1 MRGYLPSRDSYHGH
15 LARSFLR
22 MWRNRGASPTPRA
35 VALPERRWV
44 RLPVF
49 ASGAGPSHGDGRPA
63 PGLARQLR
71 SVKHRARVVGQWP
84 GPGRRRRPC
93 CPRAGVHFPSG
104 GKRLHQHQPRPPLAS
119 GSGGQG
125 ALTQAERA
133 RLAMTRPAGC
143 RPSVAVWLAH
153 VSPTRGGEE
162 PGTIRKEA
170 ASGRGSCVELTIS
183 ASPPSLLACGE
194 PLAVRCARC
203 QPRSP
208 TRCSSPWTSS
218 DQRNPVRVARR
229 RPGRVAVRVGDAW
242 VEATVLDHGSTE
254 PPRPPSATD
263 RLSGGGWGLWLL
275 RCLVDEVRLERVEL
289 VTRVTLRR
297 RIRPRSAVAG
307 VGRHPSAARALS

>member
-93 CPRAGVHFPSG
+93 CPRAGVHFPGG

-208 TRCSSPWTSS
+208 TRCSSPWTR
-218 DQRNPVRVARR
+218 QRPTQSCTGRAAATRSR
-229 RPGRVAVRVGDAW
+229 WLSGSGTPGSRLPCLTTAQPGHPDP
-242 VEATVLDHGSTE
+242 H
-254 PPRPPSATD
+254 RPPIGSAVEV
-263 RLSGGGWGLWLL
+263 GGCGCFAAWS
-275 RCLVDEVRLERVEL
+275 
-289 VTRVTLRR
+289 T
-297 RIRPRSAVAG
+297 RSAW
-307 VGRHPSAARALS
+307 SASSLARG